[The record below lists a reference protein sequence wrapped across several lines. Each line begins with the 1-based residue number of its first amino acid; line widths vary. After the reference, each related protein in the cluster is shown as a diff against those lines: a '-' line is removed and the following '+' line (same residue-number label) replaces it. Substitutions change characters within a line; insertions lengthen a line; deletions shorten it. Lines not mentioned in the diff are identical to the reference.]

1 MKKISFL
8 FFIIFIIFLFF
19 SCPSEIVKKTNWR
32 GELKSDFA
40 DPANFKNK
48 HEIEFFMRNDNTMRL
63 IIEVKDVDGDVT
75 ELVFDGTYYLNSNY
89 NFLATLEDED
99 GNMEIVLEGLL
110 NTSNSYGYGDSKWEW
125 INGVNDKGEWEVSRF
140 Y

>member
-32 GELKSDFA
+32 GELKSDF
-40 DPANFKNK
+40 DTPNTYKNK
-48 HEIEFFMRNDNTMRL
+48 HEIEFFMRNDSTMRL
-63 IIEVKDVDGDVT
+63 ILERKEVDSDVSEFT
-75 ELVFDGTYYLNSNY
+75 FDGTYILNSNY
-89 NFLATLEDED
+89 TFEATLEDED
-99 GNMEIVLEGLL
+99 EDLKIKLEGIL
-110 NTSNSYGYGDSKWEW
+110 NTFNSNGYGDFKLKVLDIVEY
-125 INGVNDKGEWEVSRF
+125 DGEWEVSRF